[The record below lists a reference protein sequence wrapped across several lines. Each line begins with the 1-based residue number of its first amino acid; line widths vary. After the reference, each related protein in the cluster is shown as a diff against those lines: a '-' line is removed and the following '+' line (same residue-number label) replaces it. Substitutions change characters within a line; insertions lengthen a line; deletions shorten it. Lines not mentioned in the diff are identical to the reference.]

1 MVVRVIYAILML
13 CFFIYLLSK
22 IIRSEKV
29 EFNVL
34 ENLLSVAFLPVSIVG
49 FLIGYPI
56 RVYVKDIRR

>member
-13 CFFIYLLSK
+13 CFFIYLLNK